1 METRAS
7 YIAVG
12 AFVLVLIVGLLGFV
26 VWVGKFQGQLNFA
39 RYDIQ
44 FSGSVTG
51 LQVDGTVR
59 YRGIAVGRIIDIQ
72 IDPDN
77 IELIRVTLEIDED
90 TPIRNDTVAS
100 IELQGITGVTYVL
113 LTGGTTSSEALRKTM
128 SAPYPVIK
136 SRPSRLEEL
145 FQGAPDLLSK
155 ANLLV
160 ERVTLLVSD
169 ENRQALTETLANLR
183 SLSER
188 FASGGGNF
196 DSLLE
201 NGAAVMENVNR
212 MTAELEQLSK
222 DLRGQLTTHGPEGTP
237 TVADVLSGSTAAI
250 EQLRTAGG
258 EIEQLAHELRTQI

>member
-26 VWVGKFQGQLNFA
+26 VWVGKFQGRQDFA

-44 FSGSVTG
+44 FAGSVTG
-51 LQVDGTVR
+51 LQIDGTVR

-72 IDPDN
+72 IDPDD
-77 IELIRVTLEIDED
+77 IELIRVTIEIGED
-90 TPIRNDTVAS
+90 TPVLTDTVAS
-100 IELQGITGVTYVL
+100 IELQGITGVTYIL
-113 LTGGTTSSEALRKTM
+113 LTGGRKGSQFLPKTM

-136 SRPSRLEEL
+136 SKPSRLEEL
-145 FQGAPDLLSK
+145 FQGAPDLISK
-155 ANLLV
+155 ANVLV
-160 ERVTLLVSD
+160 ERVTLLVSE
-169 ENRQALTETLANLR
+169 ENRQAVTDTLANLR

-188 FASGGGNF
+188 FAGGGGNI

-201 NGAAVMENVNR
+201 DGAAVMGNVNR

-222 DLRGQLTTHGPEGTP
+222 
-237 TVADVLSGSTAAI
+237 
-250 EQLRTAGG
+250 
-258 EIEQLAHELRTQI
+258 